1 MNRHLK
7 ALFLVL
13 LIVLVSV
20 FAAFAEDND
29 EKQPTIYQDVFYSPD
44 YLVTPGDI
52 YTLSYNAL
60 GATVRY
66 TIVVDPTFNVRVSNL
81 GVIDAEGKTFFEFKK
96 EVEEIVSSNFPM
108 SGVQLVLSVP
118 GPYKIVVRGEVSSVV
133 ERKLTGLVRVS
144 EIVAAYGTKYASSRF
159 VTIEDAKG
167 SVSRYDLFLAQR
179 FGDLSQNP
187 YVRPND
193 IVTIERAGRRVS
205 IGGSVERPGTYELTE
220 TENLKRLVEY
230 YAGGLDPLADTS
242 HITLTRSISDSA
254 KAGEV
259 FYLKETSISDD
270 YALVNLDSISIGSVK
285 SLKNTIF
292 INGAVRVQIAETLE
306 GEVATKN
313 IRYEF
318 EEGETYLDFIRNHR
332 DWFTDVADFERS
344 YLYRKGQRLPIDIYS
359 MLFNKE
365 YSDDSL
371 KLEPEDTLV
380 IPFRQYIVVRGEVSS
395 VVERELTGFVRVSEI
410 VAAYGTKYASS
421 RFVTIEDA
429 KGSVSRYDLFLAQRF
444 GDLSQNPYVRPN
456 DIVTIER
463 AGRRVSIGGSVE
475 RPGTYELT
483 ETENLKRLVE
493 YYAGGLDP
501 LADTSHITLTRSI
514 SDSAKAG
521 EVFYLK
527 ETSISDDYALVNL
540 DSISIGSVKSLKN
553 TIFINGAVRVQ
564 IAETLEGEVATK
576 NIRYEFEE
584 GETYLDFIRNHR
596 DWFTDVADFERS
608 YLYRKGQR
616 LPIDIYSMLFN
627 KEYSDDSLKLES
639 EDTLVIPFR
648 QYFVTVTGA
657 VKAPGRFAYVPD
669 RTWDYYVGLAG
680 GFDQDRNVRDAVD
693 IRTSDGQTLTKDD
706 YIVPEAMI
714 DAKSNSFLYGFN
726 KYATPLL
733 TVLSIITSSISLYM
747 FFSNM

>member
-1 MNRHLK
+1 MNRQLK

-193 IVTIERAGRRVS
+193 TVTIERAGRRVS

-292 INGAVRVQIAETLE
+292 INGAVRVQIDETLE
-306 GEVATKN
+306 GDVATKN

-318 EEGETYLDFIRNHR
+318 EEGETYLDFIRNH
-332 DWFTDVADFERS
+332 S
-344 YLYRKGQRLPIDIYS
+344 
-359 MLFNKE
+359 
-365 YSDDSL
+365 
-371 KLEPEDTLV
+371 
-380 IPFRQYIVVRGEVSS
+380 
-395 VVERELTGFVRVSEI
+395 
-410 VAAYGTKYASS
+410 
-421 RFVTIEDA
+421 
-429 KGSVSRYDLFLAQRF
+429 
-444 GDLSQNPYVRPN
+444 
-456 DIVTIER
+456 
-463 AGRRVSIGGSVE
+463 
-475 RPGTYELT
+475 
-483 ETENLKRLVE
+483 
-493 YYAGGLDP
+493 
-501 LADTSHITLTRSI
+501 
-514 SDSAKAG
+514 
-521 EVFYLK
+521 
-527 ETSISDDYALVNL
+527 
-540 DSISIGSVKSLKN
+540 
-553 TIFINGAVRVQ
+553 
-564 IAETLEGEVATK
+564 
-576 NIRYEFEE
+576 
-584 GETYLDFIRNHR
+584 

-693 IRTSDGQTLTKDD
+693 IRTSDGQTLTKED

>member
-20 FAAFAEDND
+20 FAVFAEDND
-29 EKQPTIYQDVFYSPD
+29 EKQPVIYQEVFYSPD

-371 KLEPEDTLV
+371 KLEAEDTLV
-380 IPFRQYIVVRGEVSS
+380 IPFRQYIVVKGEVSS

-747 FFSNM
+747 FFSNI

>member
-1 MNRHLK
+1 MNRPLK

-13 LIVLVSV
+13 LIFLVSV

-66 TIVVDPTFNVRVSNL
+66 TIVVDPTFKVRVSNL

-96 EVEEIVSSNFPM
+96 EVEDIVSSNFPM

-167 SVSRYDLFLAQR
+167 RVSRYDLFLAQR
-179 FGDLSQNP
+179 FGDLSQDP

-193 IVTIERAGRRVS
+193 IVTIERAGRKVS

-259 FYLKETSISDD
+259 FYLKDTSISDD
-270 YALVNLDSISIGSVK
+270 YGLVNLDSVSIGSVK

-292 INGAVRVQIAETLE
+292 IDGAVRVQTAETLE
-306 GEVATKN
+306 GDAATKN

-318 EEGETYLDFIRNHR
+318 EEGETYLGFIRNHR
-332 DWFTDVADFERS
+332 DWFTDVADLERS

-371 KLEPEDTLV
+371 KLEAEDTLV

-429 KGSVSRYDLFLAQRF
+429 KGRVSRYDLFLAQRF
-444 GDLSQNPYVRPN
+444 GDLSQDPYVRPN

-463 AGRRVSIGGSVE
+463 AGRKVSIGGSVE

-527 ETSISDDYALVNL
+527 DTSISDDYGLVNL
-540 DSISIGSVKSLKN
+540 DSVSIGSVKSLKN
-553 TIFINGAVRVQ
+553 TIFIDGAVRVQ
-564 IAETLEGEVATK
+564 TAETLEGDAATK

-584 GETYLDFIRNHR
+584 GETYLGFIRNHR
-596 DWFTDVADFERS
+596 DWFTDVADLERS

-627 KEYSDDSLKLES
+627 KEYSDDSLKLEA

-648 QYFVTVTGA
+648 QYFVTVSGA

-693 IRTSDGQTLTKDD
+693 IKTSDGRILTKDD
-706 YIVPEAMI
+706 YIIPEAMI
-714 DAKSNSFLYGFN
+714 DAKSNSFFYGFN

-733 TVLSIITSSISLYM
+733 TILSIITSSLSLYM
-747 FFSNM
+747 FFSNI